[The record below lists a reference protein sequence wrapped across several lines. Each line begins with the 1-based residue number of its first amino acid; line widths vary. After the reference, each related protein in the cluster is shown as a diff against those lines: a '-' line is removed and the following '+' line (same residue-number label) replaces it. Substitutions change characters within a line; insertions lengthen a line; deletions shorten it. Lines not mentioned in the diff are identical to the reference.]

1 MISAISH
8 LECFEVIFCSLVGWK
23 EVIVLCRRITSY
35 TTDTNGLR
43 AKIKCQRKVYIHTR
57 VIMINEFMIHE
68 SRILKSRIRL
78 FN

>member
-8 LECFEVIFCSLVGWK
+8 LECFEVIFCSLVAWK

-43 AKIKCQRKVYIHTR
+43 ARTKFHRKVYTHTR
-57 VIMINEFMIHE
+57 VIMINEFMIYE
-68 SRILKSRIRL
+68 ARILTS
-78 FN
+78 